1 VPTEYPERTKAD
13 RFAPD
18 PDPDPLLTCSR
29 EDCDSKVHWREVKD
43 SDDWQASPDPSE
55 ELLCPSCLKTRRRRR
70 ENQQLPQKVRIDDG
84 S

>member
-1 VPTEYPERTKAD
+1 MPTEYPERTKAD

-18 PDPDPLLTCSR
+18 PDPLLACSR
-29 EDCDSKVHWREVKD
+29 EDCDSKAHWREVRD
-43 SDDWQASPDPSE
+43 SDRWQASPDPSE